1 MKKKI
6 IGIAVF
12 LFAAL
17 FMFTFANPASE
28 TEEKWITILQQMIR
42 KM

>member
-28 TEEKWITILQQMIR
+28 TEEKMDNNITTMIR

>member
-28 TEEKWITILQQMIR
+28 TEEKNG
-42 KM
+42 